1 MFNALHIVNYN
12 ECNIFQHGTIH
23 IHQYSTKLSYKKNV
37 SIQNSFCLH
46 NILYVCVLYVFIYI
60 YICMYVN
67 ECATVNGY
75 ISCHFLATFCIKYF
89 YLSLTHTHRQAIK
102 ITHIQMYSDTN
113 TQVSIIHH
121 PVCFFHF
128 QQQHTITFLC
138 IYSTKIWVRSSTSC
152 IDYS

>member
-1 MFNALHIVNYN
+1 MHFILLITMNAIYFNMVQYINIVQNYP
-12 ECNIFQHGTIH
+12 I
-23 IHQYSTKLSYKKNV
+23 KKMYPFKIV
-37 SIQNSFCLH
+37 FVYIIYCM
-46 NILYVCVLYVFIYI
+46 CVYCMYLYI
-60 YICMYVN
+60 YVCMYVN

-75 ISCHFLATFCIKYF
+75 ISCHFLATFWIKYF

-128 QQQHTITFLC
+128 QQQHTITFSC